1 MSGVVIIGAG
11 QAGLQCA
18 ASLRDGGYDGAI
30 TLLGSEPHLPYQR
43 PPLSKAVLLGKQGAN
58 EVALRDAA
66 WFTDQRIAFHPGTR
80 ATAIDRAARRVE
92 TTTGVMPYDHL
103 VLATGAHAR
112 GMVLPGAGL
121 DGVMTLRGLDDAL
134 ALKAAIDAASIVVV
148 IGGGFIGLEVAA
160 VAARLGRQVAVIEA
174 APRLMA
180 RAVSAPMSEAF
191 LALHRAAGVDVR
203 LGARVAAIEG
213 AIEGAMR
220 VGAVRLADATRL
232 PADLVLLGV
241 GAAPDAALAG
251 AAGLPCPNGVSV
263 DAEMR
268 TPDPRVFA
276 IGDVA
281 WHPNPHAGG
290 HIRLESVQGAIDQ
303 AKCVAGAIL
312 GHAKPYAALPW
323 FWSDQFDAKLQI
335 AGYGAGHDLAVPR
348 GDPTSGKFSVFL
360 YRAGRLVA
368 VESVNRAADHML
380 ARRLL
385 AAGRHV
391 PPTLAADASADLK
404 GLAA

>member
-1 MSGVVIIGAG
+1 MSGVVIVGAG

-18 ASLRDGGYDGAI
+18 ASLRDGGYHGAI
-30 TLLGSEPHLPYQR
+30 ALLGDEPHLPYQR

-66 WFTDQRIAFHPGTR
+66 WFTDQRITFHPGLR
-80 ATAIDRAARRVE
+80 ATGIDRAARRVA
-92 TTTGVMPYDHL
+92 TARDDMAYDHL

-112 GMVLPGAGL
+112 SMVLPGAGR
-121 DGVMTLRGLDDAL
+121 DGVLTLRGLDDAL
-134 ALKAAIDAASIVVV
+134 ALKAALDAAQHVVV

-160 VAARLGRQVAVIEA
+160 VAARLGRQVAVIES

-180 RAVSAPMSEAF
+180 RAVSTAMADAF
-191 LALHRAAGVDVR
+191 LALHGAHGVTVR
-203 LGARVAAIEG
+203 LSARVAAIEG
-213 AIEGAMR
+213 AGRAD
-220 VGAVRLADATRL
+220 AVRLADGTRL

-241 GAAPDAALAG
+241 GAAPDATLAG
-251 AAGLPCPNGVSV
+251 AAGLPCPNGISV
-263 DAEMR
+263 DADMR
-268 TPDPRVFA
+268 TPDARVFA

-303 AKCVAGAIL
+303 AKCAASAIL
-312 GHAKPYAALPW
+312 GHAQPYAALPW

-335 AGYGAGHDLAVPR
+335 AGWGAGHDQAVPR
-348 GDPTSGKFSVFL
+348 GDPASGKFSVFL

-385 AAGRHV
+385 AAGRSV
-391 PPTLAADASADLK
+391 PPALASDLSADLK

>member
-1 MSGVVIIGAG
+1 MTGVVIVGAG
-11 QAGLQCA
+11 QAGLQCT

-30 TLLGSEPHLPYQR
+30 TLLGAEPHLPYQR
-43 PPLSKAVLLGKQGAN
+43 PPLSKAVLLGKQGVAD
-58 EVALRDAA
+58 VALRDAA
-66 WFTDQRIAFHPGTR
+66 WFADQRITFHAGTR

-92 TTTGVMPYDHL
+92 TTAGMMPYDHL

-112 GMVLPGAGL
+112 SMVLPGAGL
-121 DGVMTLRGLDDAL
+121 DGVMTLRSLDDAL
-134 ALKAAIDAASIVVV
+134 ALKAAIETTENVVV

-180 RAVSAPMSEAF
+180 RAVSATVSDAF
-191 LALHRAAGVDVR
+191 LALHRAHGVDVR
-203 LGARVAAIEG
+203 LAARVAAIEG
-213 AIEGAMR
+213 SAR
-220 VGAVRLADATRL
+220 VEWVRLADGTRL
-232 PADLVLLGV
+232 PAELVLLGV
-241 GAAPDAALAG
+241 GAAPDTTLAG
-251 AAGLPCPNGVSV
+251 AAGLPCPNGISV
-263 DAEMR
+263 DADMR
-268 TPDPRVFA
+268 TPDACVFA
-276 IGDVA
+276 IGDIA

-303 AKCVAGAIL
+303 AKCVASAIL
-312 GHAKPYAALPW
+312 GHAQPYAALPW

-335 AGYGAGHDLAVPR
+335 AGYGAGHDQAVTR
-348 GDPTSGKFSVFL
+348 GDPLGGKFSVFL

-368 VESVNRAADHML
+368 VESVNRAADHMS

-385 AAGRHV
+385 TAGRSV
-391 PPTLAADASADLK
+391 PPALAADPSADLK

>member
-1 MSGVVIIGAG
+1 MTGVVIVGAG

-18 ASLRDGGYDGAI
+18 ASLRDGGYDGGI
-30 TLLGSEPHLPYQR
+30 TLLGDEPHLPYQR
-43 PPLSKAVLLGKQGAN
+43 PPLSKAVLLGRQGAN

-66 WFTDQRIAFHPGTR
+66 WFTDQRIAFHAGTR
-80 ATAIDRAARRVE
+80 VSAIDRAAQRVE
-92 TTTGVMPYDHL
+92 TVRGGIQYDHL

-121 DGVMTLRGLDDAL
+121 DGVLTLRGLDDAL
-134 ALKAAIDAASIVVV
+134 ALQAAIAAASNVVV

-160 VAARLGRQVAVIEA
+160 VAARLGRQVTVIEA
-174 APRLMA
+174 ASRLMA
-180 RAVSAPMSEAF
+180 RAVSQAMSDAF
-191 LALHRAAGVDVR
+191 LALHRAHGVGMR
-203 LGARVAAIEG
+203 LAARVAAIEG
-213 AIEGAMR
+213 STR
-220 VGAVRLADATRL
+220 VESVRLADGTQL
-232 PADLVLLGV
+232 PAELVLLGV
-241 GAAPDAALAG
+241 GAAPDATLAG
-251 AAGLPCPNGVSV
+251 AAGLPCPNGITV
-263 DAEMR
+263 DALMR

-303 AKCVAGAIL
+303 AKCAAAAIL
-312 GHAKPYAALPW
+312 GHAQPYAALPW

-348 GDPTSGKFSVFL
+348 GDPLGGKFSVFL

-368 VESVNRAADHML
+368 VESVNRAADHMQ

-385 AAGRHV
+385 SAGRSV
-391 PPTLAADASADLK
+391 PPALAADASTDLK

>member
-1 MSGVVIIGAG
+1 MTGVVIVGAG

-30 TLLGSEPHLPYQR
+30 TLLGDEPHLPYQR
-43 PPLSKAVLLGKQGAN
+43 PPLSKAVLLGKQGAD

-66 WFTDQRIAFHPGTR
+66 WFSDQRIALHTGTR

-92 TTTGVMPYDHL
+92 TATGALQYDHL

-112 GMVLPGAGL
+112 SMVLPGAGL
-121 DGVMTLRGLDDAL
+121 DGVLTLRGLDDAL
-134 ALKAAIDAASIVVV
+134 TLKAAIAAASNVVV

-160 VAARLGRQVAVIEA
+160 VTARLGRQVAVIEV

-180 RAVSAPMSEAF
+180 RAASPPVSDAF
-191 LALHRAAGVDVR
+191 LALHRAHGVDVR
-203 LGARVAAIEG
+203 LAARVAAIEG
-213 AIEGAMR
+213 STR
-220 VGAVRLADATRL
+220 VESVRLADGTRL
-232 PADLVLLGV
+232 PAELVLLGV
-241 GAAPDAALAG
+241 GSAPDATLAG
-251 AAGLPCPNGVSV
+251 AVGLPCPNGISV
-263 DAEMR
+263 DALMR
-268 TPDPRVFA
+268 TPDARVFA

-303 AKCVAGAIL
+303 AKCAAATIL
-312 GHAKPYAALPW
+312 GHAHPYAALPW

-335 AGYGAGHDLAVPR
+335 AGWGSGFDQAVTR
-348 GDPTSGKFSVFL
+348 GDPLGGKFSVFL

-385 AAGRHV
+385 SAHRTV
-391 PPTLAADASADLK
+391 PPALAADPSTDLK

>member
-18 ASLRDGGYDGAI
+18 ATLRDGGYDGAI
-30 TLLGSEPHLPYQR
+30 TLLGEEPHLPYQR

-66 WFTDQRIAFHPGTR
+66 WFTGQRIAFHAGAR
-80 ATAIDRAARRVE
+80 ATAIDRAVRRVE
-92 TTTGVMPYDHL
+92 TTMGAMQYDHL

-121 DGVMTLRGLDDAL
+121 DGVLTLRSLNDAL
-134 ALKAAIDAASIVVV
+134 ALKAAIDAASNVVV

-174 APRLMA
+174 ASRLMA
-180 RAVSAPMSEAF
+180 RTVSPALSEAF
-191 LALHRAAGVDVR
+191 LALHRAAGVDAR
-203 LGARVAAIEG
+203 LSARVTAIEGSARVAS
-213 AIEGAMR
+213 
-220 VGAVRLADATRL
+220 VRLADGTRL
-232 PADLVLLGV
+232 PAELVLLGV
-241 GAAPDAALAG
+241 GAAPDATLAG
-251 AAGLPCPNGVSV
+251 AAGLPCPNGITV
-263 DAEMR
+263 DALMR
-268 TPDPRVFA
+268 TPDAQVFA

-281 WHPNPHAGG
+281 YHPNPHAGG
-290 HIRLESVQGAIDQ
+290 HVRLESVQGAIDQ
-303 AKCVAGAIL
+303 AKCAAAAIL
-312 GHAKPYAALPW
+312 GHAQPYAALPW
-323 FWSDQFDAKLQI
+323 FWSDQFDTKLQI
-335 AGYGAGHDLAVPR
+335 AGYGAGHDQAVPR
-348 GDPTSGKFSVFL
+348 GDPAGGKFSVFL

-385 AAGRHV
+385 AAGRSV
-391 PPTLAADASADLK
+391 PPALAADPSADLK
-404 GLAA
+404 ALAA